1 VLGRVGRHEGALRDH
16 SFLVTSQRFEHA
28 MREPRSV
35 SQAGQLLRHLR
46 MEQDDPS
53 IFDLVVR
60 DCERAVPRGISN
72 QLMERIVL
80 DAAYRND

>member
-1 VLGRVGRHEGALRDH
+1 MLGRVGRHEGALRDH
-16 SFLVTSQRFEHA
+16 SFLVTTQRFEHV

-35 SQAGQLLRHLR
+35 SQAGRSL
-46 MEQDDPS
+46 EQDDPS